1 MNATKRWKVTK
12 IHRCEYT
19 GHEVVFE
26 TEPVYPADLLPD
38 PPLVVAHCCSDSK
51 DFNMVDELNYAYTTN
66 LDHPGC
72 LIFNIETI
80 RR

>member
-1 MNATKRWKVTK
+1 MATKLWKLTK
-12 IHRCEYT
+12 TQICEYT
-19 GHEVVFE
+19 GCEVAFE
-26 TEPVYPADLLPD
+26 TELVFPEDLLPD
-38 PPLVVAHCCSDSK
+38 PPRVIAHCCSNTK
-51 DFNMVDELNYAYTTN
+51 DFNMVDKLNYAYSTN